1 MMQNDQEA
9 LDTRA
14 STSRRVAMPRFFIGV
29 VVGIVA
35 TLVALTLT
43 IWLWPW
49 DVKAVS
55 VPSALETSVMR
66 DLLSR
71 GIDRE
76 ARPAAVP
83 LPASEANLRAGLK
96 IFRMNCAGCHG
107 DSTSPSLWGTTAFL
121 PRVPQFATQPPDW
134 KIWQI
139 RWIVKNGLRNTAM
152 GAWAPLMSNEQIWQV
167 SLFLSRLGSL
177 PPDVAAEWRRSQS

>member
-1 MMQNDQEA
+1 M
-9 LDTRA
+9 R
-14 STSRRVAMPRFFIGV
+14 RFFTGV
-29 VVGIVA
+29 AVGIVA
-35 TLVALTLT
+35 TLLVITLT
-43 IWLWPW
+43 IRLWPW

-55 VPSALETSVMR
+55 VPSKVETSLMR

-76 ARPAAVP
+76 ARPVAVP

-96 IFRMNCAGCHG
+96 IFRTNCAGCHG

-121 PRVPQFATQPPDW
+121 PRVPQFARHPPDW

-152 GAWAPLMSNEQIWQV
+152 GAWAALMSDQQIWQV
-167 SLFLSRLGSL
+167 SLFLSHLGSL
-177 PPDVAAEWRRSQS
+177 PPAVAAEWKHSPDMP